1 MKINVTLKS
10 FGNNEKYRGRAT
22 VVRRHRRCFLVRIT
36 IPLEIIDC
44 RREIID
50 GSFLQNK
57 GKTAYSRGL
66 PLSKTAFTSNRR
78 QLRRQNA
85 TMQRV
90 LLGFALYTMLQF
102 MNKNPSHD
110 FVSFQTRNFAEYRK
124 NMKV

>member
-22 VVRRHRRCFLVRIT
+22 VVCRHRRCFLVRIT

-78 QLRRQNA
+78 QLRKAKRDDA
-85 TMQRV
+85 TRAA
-90 LLGFALYTMLQF
+90 GFRF
-102 MNKNPSHD
+102 VHD
-110 FVSFQTRNFAEYRK
+110 VAARE
-124 NMKV
+124 